1 MERLSYET
9 LKKQNYQGYLLE
21 EAPERI
27 LQFGE
32 GKFVRSFVEHFIDIL
47 NEKTDFN
54 SKVVVI
60 QPRAPHARSQEIK
73 QALEEQ
79 DNLYTLHLRGQENGQ
94 PTNESRV
101 ISCISRILNSHTDFD
116 AFMALAENPELRFIT
131 CNTTETGIIYDPRCE
146 FTDRPAASFP
156 GKLTQ
161 FLYARYQLF
170 GQEHGKGFVF
180 LPCEL
185 FEDNGKALKK
195 CILNY
200 VEQWNLGKDFVRWIK
215 EENIFC
221 TTLVD
226 RIVIGYPSDAEEL
239 DKAMGWVDKAMSA
252 AEDFSTWYIESPV
265 SLENEL
271 PFEKADLPVILSR
284 SIRPYR
290 ERKIRILNGV
300 HTAMVLGSYLMGYDN
315 VNDSMKDEVISK
327 YVNKVLFEEI
337 VPTLTLPGEE
347 VTEFANSVIQRLQN
361 PYIDHWLLS
370 IAEYSTSKWNAR
382 VLPSIR
388 AYAAQNRAV
397 PPCLTASLA
406 FYIDFYCR
414 GTELTEDGMLAVRT
428 IDGKENA
435 FLIRDDESVLSF
447 FLKHKNDDTEML
459 VHEVCSN
466 GSFWGKALTLV
477 PKLEREVV
485 NYLYYIRENG
495 VYACMKMAAETER

>member
-1 MERLSYET
+1 MERLSYEV
-9 LKKQNYQGYLLE
+9 LKRQNYKGFLLK

-32 GKFVRSFVEHFIDIL
+32 GKFVRSFIEHFVDIL

-60 QPRAPHARSQEIK
+60 QPRAPHPRSQEIR

-101 ISCISRILNSHTDFD
+101 ISCISRILNAHTDYE
-116 AFMALAENPELRFIT
+116 AFMALAENPDLRFIT
-131 CNTTETGIIYDPRCE
+131 CNTTETGIIYNPVCE
-146 FTDRPAASFP
+146 FTDRPASSFP

-170 GQEHGKGFVF
+170 GQESGKGFVF

-200 VEQWNLGKDFVRWIK
+200 AEQWNLEKDFVRWIN

-226 RIVIGYPSDAEEL
+226 RIVTGYPADADEL
-239 DKAMGWVDKAMSA
+239 NQEMGWVDKAMTTS
-252 AEDFSTWYIESPV
+252 EDFGSWFIESPV
-265 SLENEL
+265 ALESEL
-271 PFEKADLPVILSR
+271 PFEKAGLPVVVAR
-284 SIRPYR
+284 SILPYR
-290 ERKIRILNGV
+290 ERKIRILNGA
-300 HTAMVLGSYLMGYDN
+300 HTAMVLGAYLIGYDN
-315 VNDSMKDEVISK
+315 VRDSMKDEYISK
-327 YVNKVLFEEI
+327 FVNKALFEEI
-337 VPTLTLPGEE
+337 IPTLTLPEE
-347 VTEFANSVIQRLQN
+347 ELEVFAESVVQRFQN

-370 IAEYSTSKWNAR
+370 IAENSTSKWNAR

-388 AYAAQNRAV
+388 AYAAEHRTV

-406 FYIDFYCR
+406 FLIAFYR
-414 GTELTEDGMLAVRT
+414 QGIELTEDGMLAARN
-428 IDGKENA
+428 INGKENT
-435 FLIRDDESVLSF
+435 FLIRDDESVLEF
-447 FLKHKNDDTEML
+447 FLAHKNDDPEML
-459 VHEVCSN
+459 VHEVCAN
-466 GSFWGKALTLV
+466 GAFWGKALTLV
-477 PKLEREVV
+477 PRLEREVTGYL
-485 NYLYYIRENG
+485 NYILDQG
-495 VYACMKMAAETER
+495 AYACMKMLAEAEA